1 MVDDKEMKRRAF
13 AVEVAKS
20 KEEIEAMTD
29 DLVDTGWR
37 WLVTN
42 RHHGVMEEDIV
53 LISRLQVPRFWPATF
68 GSPSF
73 HVTLGHDAHSGLRS
87 GRAGCSSCS
96 DAGDYYYSSS
106 LRVSAGPPVERRL
119 AIRLAII

>member
-29 DLVDTGWR
+29 DLVDTVWR

-42 RHHGVMEEDIV
+42 RHHGVMEEDVV
-53 LISRLQVPRFWPATF
+53 LISRLRYQGFGPRP
-68 GSPSF
+68 
-73 HVTLGHDAHSGLRS
+73 S
-87 GRAGCSSCS
+87 GRP
-96 DAGDYYYSSS
+96 
-106 LRVSAGPPVERRL
+106 LFT
-119 AIRLAII
+119 